1 MPEFN
6 EREYNIIL
14 HKEVDYDLFWE
25 DLKEI
30 TEKDNVPNRQVEIAT
45 PRLGSY
51 RQTHYWLTEA

>member
-30 TEKDNVPNRQVEIAT
+30 TEKDNVPI
-45 PRLGSY
+45 GK
-51 RQTHYWLTEA
+51 WK